1 MVNLQ
6 DWSLSA
12 GPLAHPPAS
21 SLVLEDIVLYPP
33 EIVADAILSYP
44 GMRLKHPADPTWWDW
59 VARWD
64 ERGRWIEVGF
74 TLFDT
79 DPPAWGGSG
88 LDGCCEL
95 TDILELWS
103 TVRNRVPACW
113 MHNTLCEIH
122 TPESFA
128 KVVHA
133 EPSAAPDH
141 DGE

>member
-1 MVNLQ
+1 MVDLK

-12 GPLAHPPAS
+12 GPLTNPPAS

-33 EIVADAILSYP
+33 EIVADSILSFP
-44 GMRLKHPADPTWWDW
+44 GIRLKHPADPTWWDW

-64 ERGRWIEVGF
+64 ECGRWIEVGF

-79 DPPAWGGSG
+79 DPPAWGGSV
-88 LDGCCEL
+88 LEGCCEL

-103 TVRNRVPACW
+103 TVRSRVPACW

-128 KVVHA
+128 KVVQA
-133 EPSAAPDH
+133 EPTAAPDH
-141 DGE
+141 DGK